1 MFFIEPSGIAD
12 KLLKMEIP
20 KIDPELQ
27 YRIYQSLAIL
37 VGALVIFFGLKRIF
51 QYLMGRANLPTLAFR
66 PFRLTLRYGVLICA
80 STMILNVWGVRTDAL
95 LTVVGTILGLVAI
108 GFVAVWSV
116 LSNVLCTFVL
126 IVFKPFAVGDE
137 LEVPADAVS
146 GKVVDLTLIF
156 TTLRSPDG
164 EYIQVPNNMFF
175 QKIFK
180 RKPGRQAVSLEQQL
194 SQEHAVE

>member
-1 MFFIEPSGIAD
+1 
-12 KLLKMEIP
+12 MEFS
-20 KIDPELQ
+20 KIDPILQ
-27 YRIYQSLAIL
+27 YKIYESLAIL
-37 VGALVIFFGLKRIF
+37 AGAFVVFFGLKQIF
-51 QYLMGRANLPTLAFR
+51 QYLMARANLPTLSFR
-66 PFRLTLRYGVLICA
+66 PFRLTLRYGALIYA
-80 STMILNVWGVRTDAL
+80 SAMILNVWGVRTDAL
-95 LTVVGTILGLVAI
+95 LTVLGTILGLVAI

-126 IVFKPFAVGDE
+126 IMFKPFAVGDE

-156 TTLRSPDG
+156 TTLRNSQG

-194 SQEHAVE
+194 SKEHAVECHEVPGKATRI